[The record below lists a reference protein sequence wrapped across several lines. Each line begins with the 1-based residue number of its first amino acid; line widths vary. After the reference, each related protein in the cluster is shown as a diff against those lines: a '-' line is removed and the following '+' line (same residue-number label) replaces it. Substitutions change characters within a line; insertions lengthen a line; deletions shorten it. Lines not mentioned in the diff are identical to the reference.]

1 MRVAPF
7 AVFWA
12 FLSGI
17 LSAAVCSVAV
27 RAEAQESQLDSLR
40 KATQASATDPA
51 ASLAYGRALRRAGRY
66 TEAANELRRGYG
78 FATANPRVL
87 ADLHWEVARV
97 QMDRHD
103 FFQARAECGAFAKIR
118 GASADGHACTA
129 DAHLVW
135 QRATEALAET
145 ALALADDPTSYE
157 AKVAEGRAHE
167 LELDSEKSQAAFRTA
182 VGWRPDGVD
191 AHLGLG
197 RVLLRNGARADGI
210 AELRRAIELDP
221 HGPDALYELARAL
234 PPGGESRSLLEA
246 ATRERPSFAEAWL
259 ALGAQE
265 LDAGMIAQAKRAAEA
280 AAHNDGKSVAPHVL
294 FGKVALA
301 DGRTDDAI
309 KEGEVALKILANSA
323 PAKLLIADANAK
335 KGEIDRALEAYQ
347 AAWGLDRSDPTP
359 LVHASEACH
368 VAGRD
373 TSARAFGVKATQEFP
388 NWGPGWEALGDAL
401 VGQSEQKAAR
411 DAYSKAL
418 STNGPID
425 RGEVQKKLSTLR

>member
-12 FLSGI
+12 FVSAGVSG
-17 LSAAVCSVAV
+17 AVCSVAL
-27 RAEAQESQLDSLR
+27 RADAQESQLDSFR
-40 KATQASATDPA
+40 AAAKANATDPA
-51 ASLAYGRALRRAGRY
+51 ASLALGRALRRAGHF
-66 TEAANELRRGYG
+66 TEAVAELHRGYA
-78 FATANPRVL
+78 FAAAKPRLL

-97 QMDRHD
+97 QMDKHD
-103 FFQARAECGAFAKIR
+103 FFQARAECGAFAKIH

-145 ALALADDPTSYE
+145 AAALAEDPNCYE
-157 AKVAEGRAHE
+157 AKIAEGRAYE
-167 LELDSEKSQAAFRTA
+167 LELDAEKSQTAFRTA
-182 VGWRPDGVD
+182 IGWRADGVE

-197 RVLLRNGARADGI
+197 RVLLRSGAAGEGI
-210 AELRRAIELDP
+210 AELRRAVELDP

-234 PPGGESRSLLEA
+234 PPGVESRHLLES
-246 ATRERPSFAEAWL
+246 ATKERASFAEAWL

-265 LDAGMIAQAKRAAEA
+265 LDAGMIAQARSAAEA
-280 AAHNDGKSVAPHVL
+280 AAHNDAKSVAPHVL

-323 PAKLLIADANAK
+323 SAKLLIADANAK

-401 VGQSEQKAAR
+401 VGQSEKRAAQ

-418 STNGPID
+418 STNGPVD
-425 RGEVQKKLSTLR
+425 RGEVQKKMSTLR